1 MYTLLEEFY
10 VYSQEDLI
18 EALSLKPDN
27 IIIIGEYATQILGI
41 MKDQLSENETLG
53 VELGSHGILTILIY
67 AIEYIRDLF
76 SKEDKEAL
84 YIDRNIKAYKIESI
98 GNDQLVLK
106 LKQLDY

>member
-1 MYTLLEEFY
+1 M
-10 VYSQEDLI
+10 
-18 EALSLKPDN
+18 
-27 IIIIGEYATQILGI
+27 
-41 MKDQLSENETLG
+41 
-53 VELGSHGILTILIY
+53 GSHGILTILIY
-67 AIEYIRDLF
+67 AIEHIRDLF

>member
-1 MYTLLEEFY
+1 MNGL
-10 VYSQEDLI
+10 
-18 EALSLKPDN
+18 
-27 IIIIGEYATQILGI
+27 
-41 MKDQLSENETLG
+41 
-53 VELGSHGILTILIY
+53 LTILIY

-76 SKEDKEAL
+76 SKEDKEVL